1 MRGLQREWMWG
12 LLCIGLAAFPT
23 AGCRNAQQFGQRPG
37 IAKPAP
43 SAAGQAAAASKDGSK
58 ESASG
63 MQAKLGKDAPQLKT
77 VAKQGNDAPQLKTEA
92 KQAASN
98 TEQVASSLITGIKE
112 DIGADP
118 YPSSGEIVN
127 INYSDERRILTLPG
141 INHDLAMKIIR
152 NRPYATPTD
161 LMAKHVLTQEEFN
174 RIKSRLTAWDNLWS
188 TPN

>member
-63 MQAKLGKDAPQLKT
+63 MQAKL
-77 VAKQGNDAPQLKTEA
+77 GNDAPQLKTEA

>member
-1 MRGLQREWMWG
+1 MWG

-63 MQAKLGKDAPQLKT
+63 MQAKL
-77 VAKQGNDAPQLKTEA
+77 GNDAPQLKTEA